1 MLVVSIKKVTL
12 RWRHQLS
19 AEKTQKQNVYICS
32 LEGGATANNYNSSY
46 KVRYSRRLPPIGWR
60 SAPIA
65 RAAGAGRARAAWR
78 VAGCAAPG
86 RRAGSGSSHWS
97 PATGESPYKWNLP
110 SQRGQNER
118 GQSAKFP
125 FDEERSEI
133 EEIFT
138 SYQWLWGIQTA
149 VVGVAGPTL
158 KHI

>member
-1 MLVVSIKKVTL
+1 MTS
-12 RWRHQLS
+12 S
-19 AEKTQKQNVYICS
+19 AERRENTKTKTERLRLQPGG
-32 LEGGATANNYNSSY
+32 GGATANNYKSSY

-78 VAGCAAPG
+78 VVGCVAPG

-110 SQRGQNER
+110 SQRGQKKR

-138 SYQWLWGIQTA
+138 SYQWLWVYKPLLSGSPVQRWNIFRR
-149 VVGVAGPTL
+149 L
-158 KHI
+158 C